1 MRSSDPY
8 QIVMDLQQWV
18 SSHPLSS
25 SIAWITGES
34 QFSRLLGILDLSFW
48 FNIKEEHF
56 MADYIN
62 QVVYRNR
69 LRDGFFIESGS
80 YESDQF
86 SVR

>member
-1 MRSSDPY
+1 
-8 QIVMDLQQWV
+8 
-18 SSHPLSS
+18 
-25 SIAWITGES
+25 
-34 QFSRLLGILDLSFW
+34 LDFW

-69 LRDGFFIESGS
+69 LHNGFFIESGS
-80 YESDQF
+80 FESDQF